1 MKIKE
6 KKRKNCNTFDFY
18 CDLLDNNYLYNFLKF
33 FQVQEIEMIIYGFY
47 SEKIFNQVLLNF
59 NSKDTSFKSSRDIVV
74 YLNLNELSKL
84 LELINYDYDEFVIFP
99 DEKTEKDDFILYFN
113 HEGDFDV
120 KLYCFGEKREITKN
134 DIAYILD

>member
-18 CDLLDNNYLYNFLKF
+18 CDLLDNNYLYNLLNF

-47 SEKIFNQVLLNF
+47 SEETFNQVLLNF
-59 NSKDTSFKSSRDIVV
+59 NSKDTSYKSSRDIDV

-84 LELINYDYDEFVIFP
+84 LELINYDYDEFEIYGDKKNENYNFY
-99 DEKTEKDDFILYFN
+99 LNFN

>member
-18 CDLLDNNYLYNFLKF
+18 CDLLDNNYLYNLLKF

-120 KLYCFGEKREITKN
+120 KLSCFGEKREITKN

>member
-18 CDLLDNNYLYNFLKF
+18 CDLLDNNYLYNLLKF